1 MIKLQTALES
11 AGVRKFITAVIL
23 FNAVILGLETSDMA
37 MASFGALS
45 GVLNRICLAMLVLEL
60 ALKLSIYRLRF
71 FRDGWNIFDFVI
83 VAVSLAP
90 AVQS

>member
-23 FNAVILGLETSDMA
+23 FNAVILGLETSDVV
-37 MASFGALS
+37 MASV
-45 GVLNRICLAMLVLEL
+45 GVLIGVLDRVCLAIFVVELVL
-60 ALKLSIYRLRF
+60 KLLVYRLRF

>member
-1 MIKLQTALES
+1 
-11 AGVRKFITAVIL
+11 
-23 FNAVILGLETSDMA
+23 MA

-45 GVLNRICLAMLVLEL
+45 AVLNRICLAMLVLEL

>member
-1 MIKLQTALES
+1 MS
-11 AGVRKFITAVIL
+11 
-23 FNAVILGLETSDMA
+23 

-45 GVLNRICLAMLVLEL
+45 GVLNRICLAMLVLDL
-60 ALKLSIYRLRF
+60 ALNLSIYRLRF
-71 FRDGWNIFDFVI
+71 LRDGWNIFDFVL

>member
-11 AGVRKFITAVIL
+11 AGARKFITAVIL
-23 FNAVILGLETSDMA
+23 FNAAILGLETSDMV
-37 MASFGALS
+37 MASV
-45 GVLNRICLAMLVLEL
+45 GVLIGVLDRVCLVIFVVEL
-60 ALKLSIYRLRF
+60 ALKLLVYRLRF

>member
-1 MIKLQTALES
+1 
-11 AGVRKFITAVIL
+11 
-23 FNAVILGLETSDMA
+23 
-37 MASFGALS
+37 
-45 GVLNRICLAMLVLEL
+45 MLVLEL

>member
-1 MIKLQTALES
+1 
-11 AGVRKFITAVIL
+11 
-23 FNAVILGLETSDMA
+23 MA

-60 ALKLSIYRLRF
+60 ALKLSICRLRF